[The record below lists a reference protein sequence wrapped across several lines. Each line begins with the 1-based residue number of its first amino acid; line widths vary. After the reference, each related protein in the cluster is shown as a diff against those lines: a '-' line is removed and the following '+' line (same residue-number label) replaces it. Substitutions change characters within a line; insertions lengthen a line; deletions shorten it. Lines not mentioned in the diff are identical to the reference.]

1 MLLLYWSGSATGWV
15 STAAEQ
21 HGLLV
26 LPAMRCSLRADVV
39 LLRKHC
45 VLGSLLLIHAHSDTT
60 GSCTAVQVLKLKQ
73 LLTRVGFSD
82 HCTDKS
88 RSKSKGTAAVSAEA
102 IR

>member
-1 MLLLYWSGSATGWV
+1 V
-15 STAAEQ
+15 STAAGQ

-26 LPAMRCSLRADVV
+26 LPAMRCLTRADVV

-45 VLGSLLLIHAHSDTT
+45 ILGSLLLIHAHSDTT